1 MGSKR
6 QPRPWTLEEDD
17 AVRAACAEN
26 RSVGITDENG
36 SENPKGR
43 ARRLQ
48 AVAER
53 FGRTLE
59 AVRKRAQRI
68 GERSYRP
75 SWTRAPAAAREF
87 YDVDDLSTVNRFYGG
102 AAETRPEGGD

>member
-1 MGSKR
+1 MGR
-6 QPRPWTLEEDD
+6 QPVRSWTLEEDD
-17 AVRAACAEN
+17 AIRAACAEN

-36 SENPKGR
+36 SAHPKGR

-48 AVAER
+48 AVADR

-75 SWTRAPAAAREF
+75 SRTRAPAAAKAF
-87 YDVDDLSTVNRFYGG
+87 YNLDDLTEVNRFYRQR
-102 AAETRPEGGD
+102 AASVEEGP

>member
-1 MGSKR
+1 MGR
-6 QPRPWTLEEDD
+6 QPVRSWTLEEDN
-17 AVRAACAEN
+17 AIRAACEQHRA
-26 RSVGITDENG
+26 VGITDENG
-36 SENPKGR
+36 SAHPKGR

-48 AVAER
+48 AVADR

-75 SWTRAPAAAREF
+75 SRTRAPEAAREF
-87 YDVDDLSTVNRFYGG
+87 YDMDDLSTVNRFYGARKG
-102 AAETRPEGGD
+102 AIDDR

>member
-1 MGSKR
+1 MGR
-6 QPRPWTLEEDD
+6 QLGRPWTLEEDD
-17 AVRAACAEN
+17 AIRAACAEN

-36 SENPKGR
+36 ASEHPKGR

-48 AVAER
+48 AVADR

-75 SWTRAPAAAREF
+75 SWTRAPEAAREF

-102 AAETRPEGGD
+102 AVAPRPEGGD

>member
-1 MGSKR
+1 MARGPEWTPTEDAIIATGAGQTAADAAAKMTGRSPGS
-6 QPRPWTLEEDD
+6 
-17 AVRAACAEN
+17 AH
-26 RSVGITDENG
+26 
-36 SENPKGR
+36 PKGR

-48 AVAER
+48 AVADR

-75 SWTRAPAAAREF
+75 SRTRAPEAAREF
-87 YDVDDLSTVNRFYGG
+87 YDMDDLSTVNRFYGARKG
-102 AAETRPEGGD
+102 AIDDR